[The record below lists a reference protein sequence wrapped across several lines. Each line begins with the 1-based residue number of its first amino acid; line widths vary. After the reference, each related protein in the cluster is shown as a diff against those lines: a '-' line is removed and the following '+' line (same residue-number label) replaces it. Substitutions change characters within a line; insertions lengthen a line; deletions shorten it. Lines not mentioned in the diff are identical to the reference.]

1 MDCLDKIVQLK
12 KMGKKIGFTCSTFE
26 LGPHSGHDVMLMEC
40 KQNCDFLIVGL
51 LTDPT
56 ISRPEKNKPVQSTF
70 ERWIQITSNKYV
82 DMVIPFDTECDLA
95 DMLKIIMPDIRFC
108 GEEYKGKKHTG
119 SDIEGIKIFYNKRNH
134 SFSSSS
140 LRERVYYAE
149 KNKRA

>member
-70 ERWIQITSNKYV
+70 ER
-82 DMVIPFDTECDLA
+82 
-95 DMLKIIMPDIRFC
+95 
-108 GEEYKGKKHTG
+108 
-119 SDIEGIKIFYNKRNH
+119 
-134 SFSSSS
+134 
-140 LRERVYYAE
+140 
-149 KNKRA
+149 